1 MLNGITK
8 KCTKYTKKLCVHTS
22 KKGEILSELFLF
34 FAFLFLFDFDTC
46 WQNYLLFKN

>member
-1 MLNGITK
+1 MLSLHYK

-34 FAFLFLFDFDTC
+34 FAFLFTF
-46 WQNYLLFKN
+46 